1 MIHTA
6 CEQYNFQW
14 SPEELAKFRAL
25 WKNGN
30 DIADIALKLKRKP
43 AEIAFIIIDQAD
55 RNKIRQ
61 RPGGAFGEPKKFT
74 PEVREMLVANRF

>member
-14 SPEELAKFRAL
+14 SPE
-25 WKNGN
+25 
-30 DIADIALKLKRKP
+30 DIADIAQKLKRKP
-43 AEIAFIIIDQAD
+43 AEIAFIVIDQAD
-55 RNKIRQ
+55 RGKISQ